1 MPRAERK
8 CPSRRCVE
16 SEESTAENDTLAHK
30 DGSSQLQEGSS
41 ESQEGSSELRLHLG
55 FRALLS
61 SIALLACGPLGPL
74 PGGELDGEP
83 SSSAPVDWSFSQAH
97 ETIQLEVRPNDPYSV
112 NVWCVTTRGKLY
124 VGAGEGESS
133 FWARALLEE
142 PEARLRIGTTLYDV
156 IDTRMMDT
164 AEIEAFLDALAEK
177 YEISDAQLSDFQTP
191 SDERPSAVLFRLDS
205 PL

>member
-1 MPRAERK
+1 MPRDERK
-8 CPSRRCVE
+8 CPSGRGVE
-16 SEESTAENDTLAHK
+16 SEESTAGDDTLAHK
-30 DGSSQLQEGSS
+30 DGGFEC
-41 ESQEGSSELRLHLG
+41 RLYLG
-55 FRALLS
+55 FRVLLVS
-61 SIALLACGPLGPL
+61 VALLACGPLGPL

-97 ETIQLEVRPNDPYSV
+97 ETVQLEVRPHDPYSV
-112 NVWCVTTRGKLY
+112 NVWCVATRGKLY
-124 VGAGEGESS
+124 VGAGQGESS

-156 IDTRMMDT
+156 IATRVTDT
-164 AEIEAFLDALAEK
+164 AEIEAFLDGLAKK

-205 PL
+205 RL